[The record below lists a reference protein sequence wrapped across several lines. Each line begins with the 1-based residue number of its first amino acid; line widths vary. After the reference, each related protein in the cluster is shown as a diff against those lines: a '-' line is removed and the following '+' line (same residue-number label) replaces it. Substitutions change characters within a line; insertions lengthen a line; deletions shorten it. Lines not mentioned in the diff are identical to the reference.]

1 VNLTSIKI
9 YIKLQIS
16 VLYKW
21 WQRLKHFKM
30 SNEAELREEIVKLT
44 EKLRE
49 YEARSESEPATTA
62 TSVTV
67 VESNNVKA
75 KPENYADG
83 SWDEWINHFNL
94 CADVNRWDETQRCQ
108 QLAVALR
115 GRAQRIYFTL
125 SREEK
130 ADFAGLQAA
139 LRSRLQPE
147 EQRRIHKLN
156 FNTRRRSK
164 GENIVDFAASLRQ
177 LAQLAYGERD
187 SGFVEE
193 EMIDQFIKALD
204 TRELR
209 VGVSQA
215 DAKTLDEAVKIAI
228 KLESIHLAEVQENS
242 TKVNMARNTADG
254 SLAGAKGE
262 DADSA
267 PRWARELMESQTQFM
282 KKMVDCFER
291 KEKKVITCY
300 SCGKPGHIARNCS
313 NTNPNQGNANR
324 AGAQRYN

>member
-1 VNLTSIKI
+1 
-9 YIKLQIS
+9 
-16 VLYKW
+16 
-21 WQRLKHFKM
+21 M

-44 EKLRE
+44 TKLRE
-49 YEARSESEPATTA
+49 YEVRSESEPASTA
-62 TSVTV
+62 TSLTV

-75 KPENYADG
+75 KPGNYADG

-94 CADVNRWDETQRCQ
+94 CANVNRWDETQRCQ

-130 ADFAGLQAA
+130 ADFSGLQAA

-177 LAQLAYGERD
+177 LAQCQYGEQV

-193 EMIDQFIKALD
+193 DMIDQFIKALD

-209 VGVSQA
+209 VAVSQA
-215 DAKTLDEAVKIAI
+215 GVKTLDEAKIAI
-228 KLESIHLAEVQENS
+228 KLE
-242 TKVNMARNTADG
+242 
-254 SLAGAKGE
+254 
-262 DADSA
+262 
-267 PRWARELMESQTQFM
+267 
-282 KKMVDCFER
+282 
-291 KEKKVITCY
+291 Y
-300 SCGKPGHIARNCS
+300 
-313 NTNPNQGNANR
+313 
-324 AGAQRYN
+324 

>member
-1 VNLTSIKI
+1 
-9 YIKLQIS
+9 
-16 VLYKW
+16 
-21 WQRLKHFKM
+21 M

-228 KLESIHLAEVQENS
+228 KLETIHLAEVQENS
-242 TKVNMARNTADG
+242 TKVNMARNTVLRRF
-254 SLAGAKGE
+254 S
-262 DADSA
+262 
-267 PRWARELMESQTQFM
+267 RW
-282 KKMVDCFER
+282 R
-291 KEKKVITCY
+291 KRRRC
-300 SCGKPGHIARNCS
+300 
-313 NTNPNQGNANR
+313 
-324 AGAQRYN
+324 